1 MGFKAGPL
9 RRGLDTR
16 LTRLEQSAYAR
27 SFAGELDAARSDA
40 DLFDLLLRW
49 DGARM
54 VDDVVHLNPDLDDP
68 PGLWDEVINLAHRLG
83 YSVLDDASRV
93 VL

>member
-16 LTRLEQSAYAR
+16 LTHLEQCAYAR
-27 SFAGELDAARSDA
+27 SFAGELDAARADA
-40 DLFDLLLRW
+40 DLWGLLLRW

-54 VDDVVHLNPDLDDP
+54 VDDVVHLNPDLHDP
-68 PGLWDEVINLAHRLG
+68 PDLWDEVVNLAHRLG
-83 YSVLDDASRV
+83 YTVVDDAP
-93 VL
+93 